1 MGEVV
6 GRLIFKGYTYMS
18 TTIRQGLMELQ
29 FIKNAAVTDSSSV

>member
-1 MGEVV
+1 MGEAV

-29 FIKNAAVTDSSSV
+29 SIKNAAVTDSSSM